1 MQEGYENGAAF
12 YGTEGMLIIGHTV
25 GWTLYGP
32 RNKKLAERT
41 GPADLGAHHQDFL
54 DCVRGEKDRPN
65 ADVMAGHRAAT
76 LVHLANIGAR
86 VGRVLNFDPRS
97 ETIQGDP
104 EAAALV
110 TRRYRDGHWA
120 VPRGVGT

>member
-1 MQEGYENGAAF
+1 
-12 YGTEGMLIIGHTV
+12 
-25 GWTLYGP
+25 
-32 RNKKLAERT
+32 
-41 GPADLGAHHQDFL
+41 
-54 DCVRGEKDRPN
+54 
-65 ADVMAGHRAAT
+65 MAGHLAAT
-76 LVHLANIGAR
+76 LVHLANIAAR

-120 VPRGVGT
+120 VPRGINVTERRRWCPIWERN